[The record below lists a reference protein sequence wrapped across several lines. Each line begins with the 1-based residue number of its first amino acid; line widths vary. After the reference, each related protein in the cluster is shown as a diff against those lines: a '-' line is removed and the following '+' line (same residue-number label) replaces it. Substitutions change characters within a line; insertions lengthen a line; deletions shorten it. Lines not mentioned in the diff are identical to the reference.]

1 MKRMKKSIKNIA
13 KGCFAACA
21 RGPRLLIFLSE
32 AARRATAGGLYW
44 EFSGSSAGCYFRDDF
59 TPLMSDN
66 ILKRNE
72 IFRGKVSRRKNQNH
86 KSNCTSKKGRA
97 SAIIP

>member
-1 MKRMKKSIKNIA
+1 MKQVKKKIKNIA
-13 KGCFAACA
+13 IGCFAACA
-21 RGPRLLIFLSE
+21 QGPRLLVFLSE

-44 EFSGSSAGCYFRDDF
+44 EFGSSAGCYFRDDF

-72 IFRGKVSRRKNQNH
+72 IFRGKVSRRNNQTTNR
-86 KSNCTSKKGRA
+86 TSKKGRNRA
-97 SAIIP
+97 TIP